1 MPLARRQPP
10 GTERESIV
18 EKVKIITD
26 SASDIS
32 PADEAAY
39 GIEIIPFQVSLGERR
54 TPAGWTL
61 TTTGFM
67 P

>member
-1 MPLARRQPP
+1 M
-10 GTERESIV
+10 

-39 GIEIIPFQVSLGERR
+39 GIEIIPFQVSLGEKTYTSRVDF
-54 TPAGWTL
+54 AND
-61 TTTGFM
+61 GFYALM
-67 P
+67 AQ